1 MATNSEG
8 LNRLVKYI
16 EENIR
21 VTDQTTINYI
31 DPRGHIPRLNSKQN
45 QIIFGRRGSGKS
57 LLVKSLKNQ
66 HYGYGIFT
74 SVNLEDFKD
83 VSFPNSILQ
92 VLIQFFEQL
101 IKEIKKCYGWWQFS
115 KAKKGRQL
123 IKQIKSKIELSRQKL
138 QVPDNYDENI
148 REKEGSKMSAGLKT
162 SVAGVAEGNVGAE
175 VNSELEKQKM
185 LKIDKLNTLR
195 NEISDIKKLIT
206 EITDFIEGKHI
217 FLVLDDFYFIRKID
231 QAFFIDYFHR
241 LSKNT
246 NLYLKIATIK
256 HRTSLYTQT
265 AETYVG
271 IESGHDAQTIELDY
285 TLDQLPALE
294 DFMWDLLKQANI
306 NSNANVHLETLIT
319 QNAFKQLCLASGG
332 VPRDFLSLFIK
343 LCNKII
349 NGEKAISKPEVN
361 EVAIE
366 NSPNKFENFKR
377 DSAEEKDVLEQY
389 LQYLKD
395 FMLVEKKTNMCLVSN
410 NDIANYNQ
418 IRQAIKELVD
428 LRLLHL
434 VDQNTSSAPGDG
446 KRYSVYMIDIGLYP
460 NSKPRIDQIE
470 PGLVDSEGRKDNIR
484 SAPKV
489 DLDHFKE
496 HISNLNLGH
505 ELQVTE

>member
-8 LNRLVKYI
+8 LNRLVRYI

-21 VTDQTTINYI
+21 VSDQTNINYI

-45 QIIFGRRGSGKS
+45 QIIYGRRGSGKS
-57 LLVKSLKNQ
+57 LLLKSLKNQ
-66 HYGYGIFT
+66 HYKYGIIT
-74 SVNLEDFKD
+74 SVNLEDYKD

-92 VLIQFFEQL
+92 VLIQFFDQL
-101 IKEIKKCYGWWQFS
+101 IKEINKSYSWWEFR
-115 KAKKGRQL
+115 KAKRAKKLIAQL
-123 IKQIKSKIELSRQKL
+123 SSKIAQSRQKL
-138 QVPDNYDENI
+138 QVPDNYDESI
-148 REKEGSKMSAGLKT
+148 KEKEGKKISTTLKGSAP
-162 SVAGVAEGNVGAE
+162 GVIEGSASG
-175 VNSELEKQKM
+175 ELNNEMEKQK
-185 LKIDKLNTLR
+185 LLQIDKLNSIR
-195 NEISDIKKLIT
+195 NEIAEVKALINSVT
-206 EITDFIEGKHI
+206 EFTKNKHI
-217 FLVLDDFYFIRKID
+217 FLVLDDFYFIRKIE

-246 NLYLKIATIK
+246 NLFLKIATIK
-256 HRTSLYTQT
+256 HRTSLYTKT
-265 AETYVG
+265 PDTYVG

-285 TLDQLPALE
+285 SLDQLPALE

-306 NSNANVHLETLIT
+306 NSNANVQLETLIT

-332 VPRDFLSLFIK
+332 VPRDFLALFIK

-349 NGEKAISKPEVN
+349 SGEKTISKPEVN

-395 FMLVEKKTNMCLVSN
+395 FMLVTKKTNMCLVSN
-410 NDIANYNQ
+410 SDIANYNQ

-434 VDQNTSSAPGDG
+434 VDQNTSAAPADG
-446 KRYSVYMIDIGLYP
+446 KRYSAYMIDIGLYP
-460 NSKPRIDQIE
+460 NSKPRIEQIE

-489 DLDHFKE
+489 DLDHFKDY
-496 HISNLNLGH
+496 IAKLNLGH